1 MEGFNK
7 MTEENKPTYTFI
19 GDSKTEYVDG
29 LHLTQGGDEE
39 YGAHIAQAF
48 TMPSLRERI
57 ASLLYRLADAIATLA
72 RRIDK

>member
-1 MEGFNK
+1 MND
-7 MTEENKPTYTFI
+7 KPVFTFL
-19 GDSKTEYVDG
+19 GDSRIDYFDSV
-29 LHLTQGGDEE
+29 HPTQEGDEE

-48 TMPSLRERI
+48 TKPTLRERI